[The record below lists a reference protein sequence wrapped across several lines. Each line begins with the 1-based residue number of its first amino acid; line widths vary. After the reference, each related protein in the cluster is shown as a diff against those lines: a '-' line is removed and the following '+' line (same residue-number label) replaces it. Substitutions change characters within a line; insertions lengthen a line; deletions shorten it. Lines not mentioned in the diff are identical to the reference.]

1 MTNYLGQK
9 MLLSMIE
16 ICYVINDRN
25 MLILPYT
32 SESWGVESMLYNSK
46 YHVSTT
52 TVSFSLHK
60 RYTATQ
66 PYRELLNG
74 SLSHQS
80 ILLNLCW
87 HGNQWWMT
95 SKPTHPWKLQATTI
109 ISWNEWEFVL
119 LDLPFFPPQ
128 PRSLL
133 LIKT

>member
-1 MTNYLGQK
+1 

-16 ICYVINDRN
+16 ICNVINDRN

-32 SESWGVESMLYNSK
+32 SESWGVESMLNNSK

-52 TVSFSLHK
+52 SVSLSLHK

-80 ILLNLCW
+80 ILLNLC
-87 HGNQWWMT
+87 
-95 SKPTHPWKLQATTI
+95 
-109 ISWNEWEFVL
+109 
-119 LDLPFFPPQ
+119 
-128 PRSLL
+128 
-133 LIKT
+133 